1 MNHNQIQEIATK
13 HGLGQVH
20 FQYNVAQNTGKEFE
34 VGYVSVGK
42 SRELFCKR
50 SSDSNPDQFY
60 LCNEYAKLPIKP
72 TRDQKLEEI
81 ARGCLCFQTLT
92 LDESMAEIRVRVVD
106 LKQAL
111 QLAYL
116 AGQDSNKK
124 G

>member
-1 MNHNQIQEIATK
+1 MNHDEVQRIATD
-13 HGLGQVH
+13 HGLGRVH
-20 FQYNVAQNTGKEFE
+20 FQYNVAQNTGKSFE

-50 SSDSNPDQFY
+50 GSDSNPDQFY
-60 LCNEYAKLPIKP
+60 LCNEYANLVNKP

-92 LDESMAEIRVRVVD
+92 LDGSDATLSVKVVD

-111 QLAYL
+111 QLAYK
-116 AGQDSNKK
+116 AGQDSKS
-124 G
+124 